1 MIYVIL
7 SVLAS
12 AAMAAIFKF
21 TEGRNL
27 NRNFITTIN
36 YATAVIVS
44 LISIS
49 EAKIEVIFSPASIS
63 AFFDEISIFLSGGHF
78 SVQAV
83 SVFAIILGAFTGIL
97 YFIGI
102 IAMQLSVR
110 DYGAGLAGM
119 FSRAGMIIPILLS
132 IVIWKEFPSPF
143 QWIGIVLALIGVI
156 LANMQPDKAAKKFT
170 IRLTLLLQFI
180 TSGLSG
186 LMSKTFQTYGII
198 DYRNVFL
205 LSVFTSAFIISLIY
219 TYKTPKS
226 WGFQE
231 LLSGFLVGVFNQL
244 SATFLLLALNSL
256 PAPIVYPLISAGSIV
271 LINIMGMAFFKER
284 LKRHELIAVGLTVI
298 AVLILS

>member
-36 YATAVIVS
+36 YATAVVVS
-44 LISIS
+44 LFSINQ
-49 EAKIEVIFSPASIS
+49 AKIHIELYPSNFLTFFEELKSVLAGGQFSI
-63 AFFDEISIFLSGGHF
+63 
-78 SVQAV
+78 QTV
-83 SVFAIILGAFTGIL
+83 SVFAIVLGGFTGIL
-97 YFIGI
+97 YFVGI
-102 IAMQLSVR
+102 IAMQISVR
-110 DYGAGLAGM
+110 NYGAGLAGM

-132 IVIWKEFPSPF
+132 IILWKEFPSPF
-143 QWIGIVLALIGVI
+143 QWIGIVLALAGVV
-156 LANMQPDKAAKKFT
+156 LANMQPDQAAKRFT

-205 LSVFTSAFIISLIY
+205 LAVFSSAFIISLIY

-226 WGFQE
+226 WGQSE
-231 LLSGFLVGVFNQL
+231 LFAGFLVGIFNQL

-256 PAPIVYPLISAGSIV
+256 PAPIVYPLISAGAIV
-271 LINIMGMAFFKER
+271 VINIMGMAFFNER

>member
-21 TEGRNL
+21 TDGRNL

-49 EAKIEVIFSPASIS
+49 EAKIEVIFSPTSIS

-110 DYGAGLAGM
+110 NYGAGLAGM

-205 LSVFTSAFIISLIY
+205 LAVFASAFIISLIY
-219 TYKTPKS
+219 TYRTPKS
-226 WGFQE
+226 WGQSE
-231 LLSGFLVGVFNQL
+231 LFAGFLVGVFNQL

>member
-12 AAMAAIFKF
+12 ASMAAIFKF

-36 YATAVIVS
+36 YATAVGV
-44 LISIS
+44 
-49 EAKIEVIFSPASIS
+49 
-63 AFFDEISIFLSGGHF
+63 SIFAISQSDVHIELYPRNFIKFFEQLKTVLSGGQF
-78 SVQAV
+78 NIQTV
-83 SVFAIILGAFTGIL
+83 SVFAVVLGAFTGIL
-97 YFIGI
+97 YFVGI

-110 DYGAGLAGM
+110 NYGAGLAGM

-132 IVIWKEFPSPF
+132 IILWKEFPSPF
-143 QWIGIVLALIGVI
+143 QWIGIVLALAGVI
-156 LANMQPDKAAKKFT
+156 LANMQPDKALKKFT
-170 IRLTLLLQFI
+170 IRLTLLLQFF
-180 TSGLSG
+180 TSGLSA

-205 LSVFTSAFIISLIY
+205 LAVFASAFIISLIY

-226 WGFQE
+226 WGQAE
-231 LLSGFLVGVFNQL
+231 LFAGFIVGVFNQL

-256 PAPIVYPLISAGSIV
+256 PAPIVYPLVSAGAIV
-271 LINIMGMAFFKER
+271 VINIMGMAFFNER

>member
-12 AAMAAIFKF
+12 AAMAAIFKV

-27 NRNFITTIN
+27 NRNFITIVN
-36 YATAVIVS
+36 YATAVVVS
-44 LISIS
+44 IISINQ
-49 EAKIEVIFSPASIS
+49 AKIQMIISPASIS
-63 AFFDEISIFLSGGHF
+63 AFFDEVGIFLSGGHF

-83 SVFAIILGAFTGIL
+83 STFAIILGAFTGIL
-97 YFIGI
+97 YFVGI

-110 DYGAGLAGM
+110 NYGAGLAGM

-132 IVIWKEFPSPF
+132 IIIWKEFPSPF
-143 QWIGIVLALIGVI
+143 QWIGIVLALVGVI

-226 WGFQE
+226 WGFAE
-231 LLSGFLVGVFNQL
+231 LFSGFLVGIFNQL
-244 SATFLLLALNSL
+244 SATFLLLALDSL
-256 PAPIVYPLISAGSIV
+256 PAPIVYPLVSAGAIV
-271 LINIMGMAFFKER
+271 VINIMGMAFFKER

-298 AVLILS
+298 AVIILS